1 MGFFPTD
8 FGKTWNQS
16 LSLCPMIFFCWIFFR
31 SFGTSKKSPWGFT
44 NCLPKND
51 RRGAIFSPSFFH
63 FQDFGVTVAGHCAQC
78 GLGCATCRTAG
89 SCMECAM
96 ARFFLL
102 GGNILIH
109 GLQILVSCGWFCVC
123 VCVLCFVK

>member
-1 MGFFPTD
+1 MFNFQGVFLDPKGGEPSTQKGMAGREPLVFFPQI

-16 LSLCPMIFFCWIFFR
+16 LSLCPMIFFCWIFFS

-51 RRGAIFSPSFFH
+51 RRGAIFLPSFFH

-96 ARFFLL
+96 ARFFF
-102 GGNILIH
+102 GI
-109 GLQILVSCGWFCVC
+109 F
-123 VCVLCFVK
+123 